1 MLRTRVIAV
10 LTFNDGVL
18 FRTKLFRPDYR
29 YTANFVDTWSVD
41 ELVMLDVTRDGDGSK
56 KVFLD
61 AIKQFASR
69 CFVPI
74 SVGGGIRNL
83 SDVRTYLNAGADK
96 VVINSHSKTDPWW
109 IIYPG
114 KNAHKH
120 LEIKAHPNQRQYS
133 LMFNQPGEYRITGTQ
148 KTASGEMANFTRSLT
163 FVVN

>member
-1 MLRTRVIAV
+1 MPSLKNTLTLTIGIFV
-10 LTFNDGVL
+10 LAACNAPSASNNNLAKNSTFRLVNIINQSSEKFTLSVND
-18 FRTKLFRPDYR
+18 
-29 YTANFVDTWSVD
+29 
-41 ELVMLDVTRDGDGSK
+41 E
-56 KVFLD
+56 
-61 AIKQFASR
+61 
-69 CFVPI
+69 
-74 SVGGGIRNL
+74 
-83 SDVRTYLNAGADK
+83 

-120 LEIKAHPNQRQYS
+120 LKIKAHPNQRQYS